1 MPPDFRR
8 AGEGQDVVEPP
19 GRIRIPPGQHRARP
33 AASRNRDSGR
43 GEVARDGNV
52 DSVPVSSHRCV
63 VGDQPA
69 AGPPAC
75 SPPVMTAGSADVKR
89 IAVHQFGPLAR
100 SARPRKLVHRPGARP
115 ASSVSAARRTR
126 PRTEPARRHP
136 ATEVHVSSR
145 AAGSAPD
152 LTTTDRY
159 MTRRDPRAGHVLTAH
174 HRACPPARPVPTRPP
189 RSAVALV
196 MVAGPGTACRP
207 AMLDQSRSESTSSR
221 P

>member
-1 MPPDFRR
+1 MAWTVDKSATVSAHLRSASATPISRLRSAGVCFLSSWVARLFHRSSGLLYGRVKAKVMPLWRTSPEHAAVISNVPSGLLSLGPAEGFPVVLPPDFQR

-19 GRIRIPPGQHRARP
+19 GRIRIAPGQHRARP

-43 GEVARDGNV
+43 GEVAREGNV

-100 SARPRKLVHRPGARP
+100 S
-115 ASSVSAARRTR
+115 
-126 PRTEPARRHP
+126 
-136 ATEVHVSSR
+136 
-145 AAGSAPD
+145 
-152 LTTTDRY
+152 
-159 MTRRDPRAGHVLTAH
+159 
-174 HRACPPARPVPTRPP
+174 
-189 RSAVALV
+189 
-196 MVAGPGTACRP
+196 
-207 AMLDQSRSESTSSR
+207 
-221 P
+221 